1 MHIVRID
8 KKSDKK
14 QIVYFDND
22 TFCPLYTSEIKKYG
36 IDADT
41 DISEDTY
48 REVYDMVVQKR
59 AKLRAMNILQKF
71 DKTER
76 QLSEKLLQDGY
87 DSDTVCAVIEYLKSY
102 RYIDDYRYA
111 ENYYEYHCETESRSA
126 IKNKLLQKGI
136 SADILEKII
145 TDDLYDETALD
156 RLIEKKQIR
165 EKCTD
170 AESYRKQVGFL
181 IRKGFS
187 YDLIRR
193 KLSENFKK

>member
-22 TFCPLYTSEIKKYG
+22 TFCPLYTSEIRKYG
-36 IDADT
+36 IDADAE
-41 DISEDTY
+41 ISKDTY

-111 ENYYEYHCETESRSA
+111 ENYYEYHCEMQSRSA

-136 SADILEKII
+136 SADILEQII
-145 TDDLYDETALD
+145 TDDLYDYTALD